1 LSGFRRSTIPFIL
14 IALFLMLGC
23 AGSTR
28 RHQGAA
34 IPPPESERVAETP
47 DGSPPTFAAGEEE
60 LLPPVLTAEP
70 EEAPLDPTEVLIRDA
85 DELYLR
91 GLESLQE
98 GDEPA
103 ALTAFDRAVATYLL
117 APRPLATEPMVREQ
131 FEDLVESIHRAQVE
145 ARQSGPE
152 TLVST
157 EDLKSIT
164 AYLSPKQATREED
177 KVREKSATV
186 VFDVPVEINDR
197 VVAFIDAFS
206 GPRKRLFEP
215 GMVRSGRYVPMI
227 RRIFREEGVPQDL
240 CYMAHIESAFKPN
253 AYSRARAKGLFQ
265 FIASTGRNYGLR
277 ADWWVDM
284 RSDPELSARAAARY
298 LTVLHEIYGDWY
310 LALAEYNGGSRVRR
324 AWNRS
329 GRKADFWDLARGRSL
344 RIETRNYVPQIL
356 AAIVLHKS
364 PEKYGLSTQR
374 EKPMVYDTVELSESV
389 DLRVA
394 ARLAGTTLDDMI
406 ALNLG
411 LRRLATPPDYK
422 AYPLRL
428 PVDTAG
434 QFRVELAK
442 LPESE
447 RLPWYHHRVRR
458 GETLSTIAARY
469 GASVYAIQKA
479 NSLRNPHR
487 ISVGQDLMIPGSA
500 VRVAALDSSGAPPRA
515 ADGTRQVH
523 RVRRGDN
530 LYSIARRY
538 RTNVASLTAWNS
550 ITDPTMIRPGQRL
563 VVYPGTRASA
573 SAAASG
579 PTGARAGGAGR
590 EREETSYRVR
600 RGDTLYSIARRHSV
614 SVRAIQGWNDL
625 GRSSL
630 IHPGQI
636 LKLYR

>member
-1 LSGFRRSTIPFIL
+1 MNSFIL
-14 IALFLMLGC
+14 MAVLLALGC
-23 AGSTR
+23 AGSVR
-28 RHQGAA
+28 QERLAA
-34 IPPPESERVAETP
+34 VPRPESEPPAAAPDAATPSPEPAEAAPAPVAVE
-47 DGSPPTFAAGEEE
+47 
-60 LLPPVLTAEP
+60 EP
-70 EEAPLDPTEVLIRDA
+70 EEAPLDPAEVLIRDA

-91 GLESLQE
+91 GLESLQR
-98 GDEPA
+98 GDETG
-103 ALTAFDRAVATYLL
+103 ALASFDRAVATYLL
-117 APRPLATEPMVREQ
+117 ASRPLATEARVREQ

-145 ARQSGPE
+145 ARQAGPE

-164 AYLSPKQATREED
+164 AYLSPRQAAREEER
-177 KVREKSATV
+177 VREKSATV
-186 VFDVPVEINDR
+186 VFDLPVEINDR

-215 GMVRSGRYVPMI
+215 GMIRSGRYVPMI
-227 RRIFREEGVPQDL
+227 RQIFREEGIPQDL

-265 FIASTGRNYGLR
+265 FIASTGRNYDLR

-298 LTVLHEIYGDWY
+298 LKVLHGIYGDWY
-310 LALAEYNGGSRVRR
+310 LALAEYNGGPRVRR
-324 AWNRS
+324 AWRRS

-364 PEKYGLSTQR
+364 PEKYGLTTKR
-374 EKPMVYDTVELSESV
+374 DKPMVYDTVELSESV

-394 ARLAGTTLDDMI
+394 ARLAGTTLDNMI
-406 ALNLG
+406 ALNPG
-411 LRRLATPPDYK
+411 LRRLATPPDYA
-422 AYPLRL
+422 AYPLRV
-428 PVDTAG
+428 PVDMAG
-434 QFRVELAK
+434 PFRLELAK

-487 ISVGQDLMIPGSA
+487 ISIGQDLMIPGSA

-523 RVRRGDN
+523 RVRRGET
-530 LYSIARRY
+530 LYSISRRY
-538 RTNVASLTAWNS
+538 RTNVASLTVWNS
-550 ITDPTMIRPGQRL
+550 ISDPRLIRPGQRL

-573 SAAASG
+573 ASVASG

-590 EREETSYRVR
+590 EREVTKYRVR
-600 RGDTLYSIARRHSV
+600 RGDTLYSISRRYRV
-614 SVRAIQGWNDL
+614 SVRAIQNWNGL